1 MDLGT
6 ISIGVTC
13 IIICAMPFVLTTRS
27 RNKKEKQ
34 LLLLLNNLAIQ
45 QQSNISKYDVFGY
58 YAIGIDEIKKNVF
71 YQFKAKEIEKQQFV
85 DLTTIKKCKI
95 ENVSK
100 STDGNSRVVEQLNL
114 NLSFIDKNKPDIIL
128 EFYNAEVNFQL
139 NGEIQL
145 IEKWNTLINNM
156 LNSLK

>member
-1 MDLGT
+1 MDSGT
-6 ISIGVTC
+6 IFIGATC
-13 IIICAMPFVLTTRS
+13 IILCAMPFILTTRS

-34 LLLLLNNLAIQ
+34 LLLLLNNLAKQ

-58 YAIGIDEIKKNVF
+58 YAIGVDEIKKSVF
-71 YQFKAKEIEKQQFV
+71 YQFKTKELEKQQFV

-95 ENVSK
+95 ENISK
-100 STDGNSRVVEQLNL
+100 SADGNSSVEQLNL
-114 NLSFIDKNKPDIIL
+114 NLSFMDKNKPNVIL